1 MPSTALEWPAHEAL
15 ASIARR
21 MKKLRV
27 GILFGGRSAE
37 HEVSLMSARNV
48 LLALDPERYEPVLI
62 GIDRSGHWSLQDP
75 ERLLG
80 APATPPAALPEA
92 DASVALQSY
101 VPGSLVAGHD
111 GGGAAGVGLDVVFP
125 VLHGPMGED
134 GTVQGLLELAN
145 IPYVGAGVLG
155 SAVGMDKDVM
165 KRLLREAGLPVAAFH
180 AFRRWN
186 HERDPAGVAAR
197 CAELGY
203 PQFVKPANLGSSVG
217 ITRVVDP
224 ADLDRALRFAF
235 QFDTKVLVERG
246 IAGREIECSVL
257 GYRDPIASIPG
268 EIVVHHRDGFYSYDA
283 KYIDE
288 TGAALEIPARLDAAT
303 AEAVQRLSV
312 RAFTVLECQGL
323 ARVDFFL
330 AASGELTINEIN
342 TLPGFTAIS
351 MYPKLWEA
359 TGLPLPRLL
368 DELIRLALER
378 RDRRARL
385 LTEPP
390 AELA

>member
-1 MPSTALEWPAHEAL
+1 
-15 ASIARR
+15 

-48 LLALDPERYEPVLI
+48 LLALDPERYQPVLI
-62 GIDRSGHWSLQDP
+62 GIDRSGHWSLQEP
-75 ERLLG
+75 ELLLG
-80 APATPPAALPEA
+80 APVTPPAALPEA
-92 DASVALQSY
+92 DESVALQSY
-101 VPGSLVAGHD
+101 VPGSLVAGSAD
-111 GGGAAGVGLDVVFP
+111 DGGAARVGVDVVFP

-180 AFRRWN
+180 AFRRWD

-197 CAELGY
+197 CAELGF

-217 ITRVVDP
+217 ITRVADP

-246 IAGREIECSVL
+246 IVGREIECSVL

-268 EIVVHHRDGFYSYDA
+268 EIVVRHRDGFYSYDA

-288 TGAALEIPARLDAAT
+288 SGAALEIPARLDPAT
-303 AEAVQRLSV
+303 VEAVQRMSI

-330 AASGELTINEIN
+330 GPSGELTINEIN

-359 TGLPLPRLL
+359 SGVSPR
-368 DELIRLALER
+368 ELVSRLIELAFER
-378 RDRRARL
+378 HRDRAALRSRQD
-385 LTEPP
+385 
-390 AELA
+390 